1 MEQSPSF
8 QANNS
13 SYSLEI
19 PLILCT
25 PNVHYRAYKSLPLV
39 LMLSQINPVHVLG
52 AVFFKGSILILF
64 SRLRLGSK

>member
-1 MEQSPSF
+1 MVQSPSF

-13 SYSLEI
+13 SPSLEI

-39 LMLSQINPVHVLG
+39 FNLSQINPVHALG
-52 AVFFKGSILILF
+52 TVFFKRTILISSF
-64 SRLRLGSK
+64 HLRLGSK